1 MNRNVIILLSA
12 LGMVI
17 SPIRAQESV
26 TLSQCFESA
35 RSNHNLS
42 SEKEQYAEIFNL
54 TSQILQKVWYPT
66 ADASGSYLYN
76 SEVVDMSGV
85 FAAIPVPVL
94 ADAITPLPNSQY
106 RVTVDITQLIYDG
119 GMTRAN
125 RSAGEASMMISQ
137 QQTEVE
143 LYRIRERIIATYFGI
158 LLLEKQQ
165 LLLSNYIEATNARLA
180 AIGSAIANGVLT
192 TTDRDILTAEKLRLQ
207 QQSDENRI
215 LGTSLRAILKSITG
229 LEITPTTL
237 LVLPEPGPAP
247 TTNPGSAI
255 ANIVRPELKLFDLTT
270 TQLSTAESLIAAG
283 RKPRAFGFATLGYGN
298 PPGNNFFRDAFEPY
312 FVVGASVKWSI
323 HDWNR
328 SKREREI
335 INLRKVITSARKED
349 ATETIS
355 RQIDSKLAEIEALRS
370 LIETGRELVTLRERI
385 SAAAQSKLDNGT
397 ITASEYLAE
406 VTPGRQAVV
415 SLEMHKVN
423 LLKAEAELKYIT
435 GQEYK

>member
-1 MNRNVIILLSA
+1 MSRIVITIISA
-12 LGMVI
+12 LCMVLSTI
-17 SPIRAQESV
+17 NAQESV

-35 RSNHNLS
+35 RSNHSLS
-42 SEKEQYAEIFNL
+42 TEKERYAEIFNL
-54 TSQILQKVWYPT
+54 TSQILQKVWYPS

-85 FAAIPVPVL
+85 FAAIPVPGL

-106 RVTVDITQLIYDG
+106 RVTVDVTQLIYDG

-125 RSAGEASMMISQ
+125 RSAGEASMLINQ

-165 LLLSNYIEATNARLA
+165 LLLSTYIATTTSRLD
-180 AIGSAIANGVLT
+180 AIESAIVNGVLT
-192 TTDRDILTAEKLRLQ
+192 TTDRDILMAEKLRLQ

-215 LGTSLRAILKSITG
+215 LGNSLRAILESITG

-237 LVLPEPGPAP
+237 LVLPEPGHGS
-247 TTNPGSAI
+247 TTNPGSAT
-255 ANIVRPELKLFDLTT
+255 ATIVRPELKLFDLTT

-283 RKPRAFGFATLGYGN
+283 RKPKAFGFATLGYGN

-335 INLRKVITSARKED
+335 IGLRKEIANARKAD
-349 ATETIS
+349 ATENIN
-355 RQIDSKLAEIEALRS
+355 RQLDSKLAEIEALRS

-415 SLEMHKVN
+415 SLEMHRVN
-423 LLKAEAELKYIT
+423 LLKAEAEFKYIT